1 MTGRKHQILELMTLV
16 NKNVIYTHRTEI
28 YYVIGTLTH
37 FILHFVELSRQIL
50 LTLFQTRKHTLGNT
64 MTLMT

>member
-28 YYVIGTLTH
+28 YYVIGTLVN
-37 FILHFVELSRQIL
+37 VELHLVKLCRKIF

-64 MTLMT
+64 MTLQT